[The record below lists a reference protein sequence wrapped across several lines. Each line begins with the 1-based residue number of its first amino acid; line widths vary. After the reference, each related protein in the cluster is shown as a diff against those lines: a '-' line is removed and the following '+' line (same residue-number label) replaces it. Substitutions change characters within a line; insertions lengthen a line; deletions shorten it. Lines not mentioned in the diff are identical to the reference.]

1 MDNKVLLK
9 KNSPLLIKDQYGKA
23 KPSNYDLPGENH
35 TYGKKVLDDPEPMKH
50 GIIDLI

>member
-9 KNSPLLIKDQYGKA
+9 KKNPLLIKEEDGKA
-23 KPSNYDLPGENH
+23 KPSTYDLPGENH
-35 TYGKKVLDDPEPMKH
+35 TYGKKVLDDPEPVKY